1 MNANTMN
8 ELINKNFEGIINIR
22 RDIHAHP
29 ELGMNEHRTS
39 AIIYKNLQ
47 DLGLRVEKGIGKTG
61 VVAILEGKKEGKTIL
76 LRADMDA
83 LPLDELTNLPF
94 KSQNKNIM
102 HACGHDVHTSILL
115 GVAKVLSNFK
125 DDIRGNI
132 KFVFQPAEE
141 CNPTGGANYMIED
154 GVLENPKVDV
164 ALALHVWD
172 MPLGKIGVKPG
183 TMMAQSDRIYI
194 KLKGK
199 SAHGSTPHQGVDAI
213 VVAGYV
219 ITALQ
224 TIVSRNINP
233 LDSAVVTLGVINGGY
248 RYNVIAD
255 EVNLEGT
262 VRSFSHD
269 VAAEMPGKIENIIK
283 NVCEALG
290 GDYEF
295 KYVNG
300 YPLTYNNEDL
310 TEKVINALKYS
321 IGEENIVIPE
331 KPATIGED
339 FSFFNKHVPCVF
351 MWLGCKSEIN
361 ENCCILHSPNFICD
375 EKAIKNGIRALCDI
389 VLSIFK

>member
-1 MNANTMN
+1 MDKISK
-8 ELINKNFEGIINIR
+8 LIDENLKEIIDIR

-29 ELGMNEHRTS
+29 ELGMNEYRTS
-39 AIIYKNLQ
+39 ETIYKSLQ
-47 DLGLRVEKGIGKTG
+47 NLGLKVEKGIGKTG
-61 VVAILEGKKEGKTIL
+61 VVAFLEGKKEGKTIL

-83 LPLDELTNLPF
+83 LPLEEATNLTF
-94 KSQNKNIM
+94 KSKHKNIM

-125 DDIRGNI
+125 EDIRGNV

-154 GVLENPKVDV
+154 GVLENPKVDAAV
-164 ALALHVWD
+164 ALHVWD
-172 MPLGKIGVKPG
+172 MDLGKIGIKPG

-194 KLKGK
+194 KIKGK
-199 SAHGSTPHQGVDAI
+199 SSHGSTPHKGADAI
-213 VVAGYV
+213 VAAGYV

-224 TIVSRNINP
+224 TVVSRNIDP

-269 VAAEMPGKIENIIK
+269 VAYEMPGKIENIIK
-283 NVCEALG
+283 NVCRALG
-290 GDYEF
+290 CDYEF

-300 YPLTYNNEDL
+300 YPLTYNDEEL
-310 TEKVINALKYS
+310 TEKIIKSLKYS
-321 IGEENIVIPE
+321 IGKENVVIPK

-339 FSFFNKHVPCVF
+339 FSFFNKHIPCVF
-351 MWLGCKSEIN
+351 MWLGCRTEIN
-361 ENCCILHSPNFICD
+361 EDCCILHSTNFICD
-375 EKAIKNGIRALCDI
+375 EKAIPIGIKALCDVALTI
-389 VLSIFK
+389 LK